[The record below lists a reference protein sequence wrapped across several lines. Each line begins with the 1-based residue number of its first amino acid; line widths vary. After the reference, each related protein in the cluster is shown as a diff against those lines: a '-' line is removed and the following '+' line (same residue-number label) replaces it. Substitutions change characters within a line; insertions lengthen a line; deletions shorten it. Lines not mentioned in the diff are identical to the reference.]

1 MVITSDLLE
10 SLDISSEDLAIWA
23 AVLTIISSVLAFLA
37 LLKEKHDKESK
48 KC

>member
-1 MVITSDLLE
+1 MAITFDLLE
-10 SLDISSEDLAIWA
+10 GLDISSEDLAIWA
-23 AVLTIISSVLAFLA
+23 AVLTIISSLLAFLA